1 MFKKPLFFFLVFFL
15 TKNLF
20 AENSATLRAI
30 DRTTG
35 RSFELNVPVNEE
47 VNFSKL
53 SINVKYCYQNPI
65 NMEIENYAYI
75 IIKDLQSDQYIF
87 KGWMFSSTPSLN
99 SLEHPIN
106 DIWLLKCNRKKVK

>member
-1 MFKKPLFFFLVFFL
+1 MFKKILFFFLLFIFSE
-15 TKNLF
+15 NLL
-20 AENSATLRAI
+20 AQYSATLRAI

-35 RSFELNVPVNEE
+35 RSFELNVPLNKE

-53 SINVKYCYQNPI
+53 SIKVKYCYQNPI

-75 IIKDLQSDQYIF
+75 VIKDLQSEQPIF
-87 KGWMFSSTPSLN
+87 TGWMFSSTPSLN

-106 DIWLLKCNRKKVK
+106 DIWLLKCNESKS

>member
-1 MFKKPLFFFLVFFL
+1 MYKKVLYLFLFFFLTSNVL
-15 TKNLF
+15 AKQ
-20 AENSATLRAI
+20 SATLRAI

-35 RSFELNVPVNEE
+35 RSFVLNAPVNEE

-53 SINVKYCYQNPI
+53 SINVKFCYQNPI

-75 IIKDLQSDQYIF
+75 VIKDLQNNKSIF
-87 KGWMFSSTPSLN
+87 TGWMFSSTPSLN

-106 DIWLLKCNRKKVK
+106 DIWLLKCNNNNN

>member
-1 MFKKPLFFFLVFFL
+1 MFKKLFFVFIFCIL
-15 TKNLF
+15 SKNII
-20 AENSATLRAI
+20 AEITAKLRAI

-35 RSFELNVPVNEE
+35 RSFILNTPVNQV

-75 IIKDLQSDQYIF
+75 IIKDLQKNEDIF
-87 KGWMFSSTPSLN
+87 KGWMFSSSPSIN

-106 DIWLLKCNRKKVK
+106 DIWLLECKKK

>member
-1 MFKKPLFFFLVFFL
+1 MFKKFVFVFLFFIFI
-15 TKNLF
+15 KNTF
-20 AENSATLRAI
+20 AEVTAKLRAI

-35 RSFELNVPVNEE
+35 RSFILNTPINQV

-53 SINVKYCYQNPI
+53 SIKVEYCYQNPI

-75 IIKDLQSDQYIF
+75 VIKDLKNNKHIF
-87 KGWMFSSTPSLN
+87 KGWMFSSSPSIN

-106 DIWLLKCNRKKVK
+106 DIWLLECKKK

>member
-1 MFKKPLFFFLVFFL
+1 MLNRIFFIFSFC
-15 TKNLF
+15 LF
-20 AENSATLRAI
+20 ANDTFPEIIAKLRAI

-35 RSFELNVPVNEE
+35 RSFILNTPVNQTI
-47 VNFSKL
+47 NFSKL

-75 IIKDLQSDQYIF
+75 IIEDLKKNKEIF
-87 KGWMFSSTPSLN
+87 RGWMFSSSPSIN

-106 DIWLLKCNRKKVK
+106 DIWLLECKKK

>member
-1 MFKKPLFFFLVFFL
+1 MF
-15 TKNLF
+15 KNLF
-20 AENSATLRAI
+20 CIFLFLLFTSTSFAEITAKLRAI

-35 RSFELNVPVNEE
+35 RSYILNTPINKT

-75 IIKDLQSDQYIF
+75 IIKDLQKNENIF
-87 KGWMFSSTPSLN
+87 EGWMFSSSPSIH

-106 DIWLLKCNRKKVK
+106 DIWLLECN

>member
-1 MFKKPLFFFLVFFL
+1 MFKKVFFSL
-15 TKNLF
+15 IICFLFKNAF
-20 AENSATLRAI
+20 AELTAKLRAI

-35 RSFELNVPVNEE
+35 RSFILNTPINKT

-75 IIKDLQSDQYIF
+75 IIKDLKKNENIF
-87 KGWMFSSTPSLN
+87 KGWMFSSSPSIN

-106 DIWLLKCNRKKVK
+106 DIWLLECKKK

>member
-1 MFKKPLFFFLVFFL
+1 MFKKFIFIFIFFIHAEMV
-15 TKNLF
+15 F
-20 AENSATLRAI
+20 AEVKAKLRAI

-35 RSFELNVPVNEE
+35 RSFILITNLNETII
-47 VNFSKL
+47 FSKL

-75 IIKDLQSDQYIF
+75 IVKDLQQDGYIF
-87 KGWMFSSTPSLN
+87 EGWMFSSSPSIN

-106 DIWLLKCNRKKVK
+106 DIWLLECE